1 MNIFQMT
8 EEELNNWLETPE
20 GIKFMEELIMALTE
34 EDDEY
39 EEDE

>member
-1 MNIFQMT
+1 MNIFNMT
-8 EEELNNWLETPE
+8 EDELEAWLETPE